1 MAVIKNNKTGMWE
14 VRTYYKDLT
23 GARKQKTKRGFAKK
37 SEALEWERNFKLK
50 ENQSISMSFQSFVDI
65 YLTDL
70 EPRIK
75 RNTFL
80 TKKHIIETKILPYFG
95 KRKLDDIRTSDV
107 IQWQNEIMKLK
118 KDNGELFSP
127 TYLKTIHNQLSAIL
141 NHAVNMYGLKD
152 NVARKAGTMGK
163 EENKEMEF
171 WTQEEFQVFL
181 ECVADKPISYY
192 AFEILYW
199 TGIREGELLAL
210 TPGDFNFEKKT
221 LRINK
226 SYQRLEGKDVI
237 TDPKTPKSNR
247 TIVMPDFLA
256 AEMDRGAKLAGVKR
270 IRIHGLR
277 HSHISLL
284 INLGFS
290 ALAIGERVGHE
301 AVDITYHYA
310 HLFPTVQTDMAAQ
323 LETEREA
330 LVDVRKE

>member
-50 ENQSISMSFQSFVDI
+50 EDQSISMSFKSFVDI

-141 NHAVNMYGLKD
+141 NHAVNMYGLKIMWHEKPGLW
-152 NVARKAGTMGK
+152 VRKKIRKWSSGRRR
-163 EENKEMEF
+163 NFRHF
-171 WTQEEFQVFL
+171 WSVWQ
-181 ECVADKPISYY
+181 
-192 AFEILYW
+192 
-199 TGIREGELLAL
+199 
-210 TPGDFNFEKKT
+210 
-221 LRINK
+221 
-226 SYQRLEGKDVI
+226 
-237 TDPKTPKSNR
+237 
-247 TIVMPDFLA
+247 
-256 AEMDRGAKLAGVKR
+256 
-270 IRIHGLR
+270 
-277 HSHISLL
+277 ISLFRIMHL
-284 INLGFS
+284 KYF
-290 ALAIGERVGHE
+290 IG
-301 AVDITYHYA
+301 
-310 HLFPTVQTDMAAQ
+310 
-323 LETEREA
+323 
-330 LVDVRKE
+330 LVFVKVSCLP